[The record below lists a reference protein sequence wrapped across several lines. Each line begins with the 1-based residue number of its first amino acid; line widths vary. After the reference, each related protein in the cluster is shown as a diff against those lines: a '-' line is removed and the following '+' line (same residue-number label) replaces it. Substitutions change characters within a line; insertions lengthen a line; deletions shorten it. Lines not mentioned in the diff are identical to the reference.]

1 MIKNIRLEAR
11 HIASTPEPSPGTPK
25 AINHVFWQT
34 QTMLRVIKIIKTKNE
49 TNAER
54 IYDTIPII
62 ICNAKPRHRAFRLKK
77 AIRQYEKH
85 HM

>member
-1 MIKNIRLEAR
+1 MIKNIRLEVR
-11 HIASTPEPSPGTPK
+11 SIASTPEPTPGTSK

-34 QTMLRVIKIIKTKNE
+34 QTMLRVIKSIKTKSKND
-49 TNAER
+49 AEK

-62 ICNAKPRHRAFRLKK
+62 IDNAKPGHRAFRLKK